1 MEILVERS
9 PSPMK
14 LDVMHVEDWE
24 TWEKDVSKFPWS
36 YDQTETCYIIAGEAV
51 ITPDDGEPVTIQEG
65 DLVTFLAGLTC
76 TWEIQKPIRKH
87 YKIG

>member
-1 MEILVERS
+1 MQILVERS

-14 LDVMHVEDWE
+14 LDVMYVEDWE

-51 ITPDDGEPVTIQEG
+51 ITPDDGEPVIIAEG

-76 TWEIQKPIRKH
+76 TWEIRKPIRKY

>member
-1 MEILVERS
+1 
-9 PSPMK
+9 MK
-14 LDVMHVEDWE
+14 LDVMYVEDWE

-51 ITPDDGEPVTIQEG
+51 ITPDDGEPVIIAEG

-76 TWEIQKPIRKH
+76 TWEIRKPIRKY